1 MNAIWDISSKAGLNL
16 GTVGLIEQ
24 VGHLTAWLMDWP
36 KSRSAEAVPQQ
47 ASCRNS
53 DCRRNGAR
61 RTWLWKVSTK
71 RGCAGGNILGT
82 SRRRRA
88 EAAGVHILVARLRVA
103 ISGIG

>member
-16 GTVGLIEQ
+16 GTVGLIAQ

-47 ASCRNS
+47 ASCRN
-53 DCRRNGAR
+53 GAR

-71 RGCAGGNILGT
+71 RGCAGGNILGA